1 MGSSQDEVY
10 DIMLKHDGPMT
21 CREIMD
27 EMGIKGKSNKVYV
40 ALYQLEKFQMV
51 RRRDIPRNEK
61 NELRVWEVVR

>member
-10 DIMLKHDGPMT
+10 GIMLRHDRPMT
-21 CREIMD
+21 CREIMN
-27 EMGIKGKSNKVYV
+27 EIGIQGKSAKVYT

-51 RRRDIPRNEK
+51 RRRDIPRNER

>member
-27 EMGIKGKSNKVYV
+27 EMGIKGKYNKVYV

-51 RRRDIPRNEK
+51 RRRDIPRNER

>member
-40 ALYQLEKFQMV
+40 ALYQLEKFKMV